1 MLEEVTNAHTI
12 LVKEPKVKRMLWQH
26 RHGRGS
32 KIKIH
37 LILKV
42 LDSSGPSVTGFCE
55 QSDQYL
61 SAINAGIS

>member
-1 MLEEVTNAHTI
+1 MLEEMKNAYKI
-12 LVKEPKVKRMLWQH
+12 LVKERKVKRLLWQH
-26 RHGRGS
+26 RNDREG

-42 LDSSGPSVTGFCE
+42 LDSSGPSMTGFCE
-55 QSDQYL
+55 QSDQYV

>member
-1 MLEEVTNAHTI
+1 MLKEVTKAYKI
-12 LVKEPKVKRMLWQH
+12 LVKEPKVKRLLWQH
-26 RHGRGS
+26 RHGRKG
-32 KIKIH
+32 KIKIF

-61 SAINAGIS
+61 SAINAGVS